1 MGSLST
7 MSTTVRSVVDALEQR
22 YPPVFAA
29 DWDAIGLVSGSL
41 DKPVRSIVL
50 AVDPVLAVVHESID
64 CGADMII
71 THHPLFLHGVHD
83 VAATTARG
91 VVIEELIRNGIALYS
106 AHTNADHAL
115 PGVSDALATAL
126 GVVDLQ
132 PIDPLASDPHL
143 GTGRKGRL
151 PTPMTLRDFAG
162 RVAAALPSTSAGS
175 KVAGDLDAMITTV
188 GVCGGA
194 GDSLL
199 PLVADLDVYVTS
211 DLRHHRAQDHLAD
224 SPCALIDVPHWA
236 GEWPW
241 LPVAAAQL
249 AADLA
254 AGGASV
260 ELRVSAVVTDPW
272 NWHIGG

>member
-1 MGSLST
+1 MGNLSA
-7 MSTTVRSVVDALEQR
+7 MPTTVRAVVDALEQR
-22 YPPVFAA
+22 YPPAIAA
-29 DWDAIGLVSGSL
+29 DWDAIGLVCGSP
-41 DKPVRSIVL
+41 DNSVTSIVV
-50 AVDPVLAVVHESID
+50 AVDPVLAVVQEAID
-64 CGADMII
+64 CGAEMII
-71 THHPLFLHGVHD
+71 THHPLFLHGVHT

-91 VVIEELIRNGIALYS
+91 VVVEELIRNGISLYA
-106 AHTNADHAL
+106 AHTNADHAR
-115 PGVSDALATAL
+115 PGVSDALASAL
-126 GVVDLQ
+126 GVVDVQ
-132 PIDPLASDPHL
+132 PIDPFASDPHL

-151 PTPMTLRDFAG
+151 PTPMSLRDFADQ
-162 RVAAALPSTSAGS
+162 VAAALPSTGAGI
-175 KVAGDLDAMITTV
+175 KVAGEPDAMIETV

-224 SPCALIDVPHWA
+224 SACALIDVPHWA

-272 NWHIGG
+272 NWHTGG

>member
-1 MGSLST
+1 MP
-7 MSTTVRSVVDALEQR
+7 TTVRQVVEVLEQR
-22 YPPVFAA
+22 YPPEIAA
-29 DWDAIGLVSGSL
+29 DWDAIGLVCGSP
-41 DKPVRSIVL
+41 DNWVTSIVF
-50 AVDPVLAVVHESID
+50 AVDPVLAVVQEAID
-64 CGADMII
+64 CGAEMII
-71 THHPLFLHGVHD
+71 THHPLFLHGVHS

-91 VVIEELIRNGIALYS
+91 AVVEELIRNGISLYA
-106 AHTNADHAL
+106 AHTNADHAR
-115 PGVSDALATAL
+115 PGVSDALASAL
-126 GVVDLQ
+126 GVVDVQ
-132 PIDPLASDPHL
+132 PIDPLASDSQL

-151 PTPMTLRDFAG
+151 PTPMSLRDFADQ
-162 RVAAALPSTSAGS
+162 VAKALPATNVGI
-175 KVAGDLDAMITTV
+175 KIAGDQSAIVSTV

-199 PLVADLDVYVTS
+199 PFVGDLDVYVTS

-224 SPCALIDVPHWA
+224 SACALIDVPHWA

-272 NWHIGG
+272 NWHTGG

>member
-1 MGSLST
+1 MP
-7 MSTTVRSVVDALEQR
+7 TTVRQVVEVLEQR
-22 YPPVFAA
+22 YPPVIAA
-29 DWDAIGLVSGSL
+29 DWDAIGLVCGSP
-41 DKPVRSIVL
+41 DNPVTSILL
-50 AVDPVLAVVHESID
+50 AVDPVLAVVQEAID
-64 CGADMII
+64 CGAEMII
-71 THHPLFLHGVHD
+71 THHPLFLHGVHT
-83 VAATTARG
+83 VAVTTARG
-91 VVIEELIRNGIALYS
+91 VVIEELIRNGISLYA

-115 PGVSDALATAL
+115 PGVSDALADAL

-151 PTPMTLRDFAG
+151 PTPMNLRDFADH
-162 RVAAALPSTSAGS
+162 VAAALPSTSVGI
-175 KVAGDLDAMITTV
+175 KVAGDPDSVIETV

-211 DLRHHRAQDHLAD
+211 DLRHHRVQDHRAD
-224 SPCALIDVPHWA
+224 SSCALIDVPHWA

-241 LPVAAAQL
+241 LPVAVAQL

-272 NWHIGG
+272 NWHTGG